1 MLKLNSEQRSQLRS
15 LAHSLD
21 PVVMIGDAGL
31 TDAVLKEI
39 DVSLNAHELIKIR
52 VFGDDRQARLD
63 MLESICSQME
73 AAPIQHIGKLLVIY
87 RPKKEE
93 SQKPLSTDK
102 KGKGLRTT
110 TTFKP
115 GSGSIKNRVKKVVLK
130 GNERITAGGLV
141 KRSKARPGKRQKES
155 ARQINTIR

>member
-1 MLKLNSEQRSQLRS
+1 MLN
-15 LAHSLD
+15 
-21 PVVMIGDAGL
+21 
-31 TDAVLKEI
+31 
-39 DVSLNAHELIKIR
+39 ELIKIR

-63 MLESICSQME
+63 MLESICEQME

-130 GNERITAGGLV
+130 GNERVTAGGLV
-141 KRSKARPGKRQKES
+141 KRSKARPAS
-155 ARQINTIR
+155 AKKKALAK

>member
-63 MLESICSQME
+63 MLESICEQME

-130 GNERITAGGLV
+130 GNERVTVGGLV
-141 KRSKARPGKRQKES
+141 KRSKARPAS
-155 ARQINTIR
+155 AKKKALAK

>member
-15 LAHSLD
+15 QAHRLD

-52 VFGDDRQARLD
+52 VFGDDRVARLD
-63 MLESICSQME
+63 MLESICTQMD

-87 RPKKEE
+87 RPRKED

-130 GNERITAGGLV
+130 GNERVTAGGLV
-141 KRSKARPGKRQKES
+141 KRSKARPAS
-155 ARQINTIR
+155 AKKKALAR

>member
-115 GSGSIKNRVKKVVLK
+115 DSGSIKNRVKKVVLK

-141 KRSKARPGKRQKES
+141 KRSKARPAS
-155 ARQINTIR
+155 AKKKALAK

>member
-63 MLESICSQME
+63 MLESICEQME

-93 SQKPLSTDK
+93 SQQPLSTDK

-130 GNERITAGGLV
+130 GNERVTAGGLV
-141 KRSKARPGKRQKES
+141 KRSKARPAS
-155 ARQINTIR
+155 AKKKALAK

>member
-93 SQKPLSTDK
+93 SQKSLSTDK

-115 GSGSIKNRVKKVVLK
+115 GSGSIKNRVKRVVLK
-130 GNERITAGGLV
+130 GNERVTAGGLV
-141 KRSKARPGKRQKES
+141 KRSKARPAS
-155 ARQINTIR
+155 AKKKALAK

>member
-39 DVSLNAHELIKIR
+39 DVSLNAHELVKIR

-141 KRSKARPGKRQKES
+141 KRSKARPAS
-155 ARQINTIR
+155 AKKKALAK

>member
-130 GNERITAGGLV
+130 GNERVTAGGLV
-141 KRSKARPGKRQKES
+141 KRSKARPAS
-155 ARQINTIR
+155 AKKKALAK

>member
-110 TTFKP
+110 TPFKP

-130 GNERITAGGLV
+130 GNERVTAGGLV
-141 KRSKARPGKRQKES
+141 KRSKARPAS
-155 ARQINTIR
+155 AKKKALAK

>member
-21 PVVMIGDAGL
+21 PVVMIGRCRPDRCR
-31 TDAVLKEI
+31 LKEI

-141 KRSKARPGKRQKES
+141 KRSKARPAS
-155 ARQINTIR
+155 AKKKALAK

>member
-63 MLESICSQME
+63 MQESICSQME

-141 KRSKARPGKRQKES
+141 KRSKARPAS
-155 ARQINTIR
+155 AKKKALAK

>member
-63 MLESICSQME
+63 MLESICEQME

-93 SQKPLSTDK
+93 ASQKLQSTDK

-130 GNERITAGGLV
+130 GNERVTAGGLV
-141 KRSKARPGKRQKES
+141 KRSKARPAS
-155 ARQINTIR
+155 AKKKALAK